1 MLSAATK
8 LNLLIAQET
17 YILVLL
23 KEGKTPEQVAA
34 HMSGVDIEFIE
45 DLKEMEGL

>member
-1 MLSAATK
+1 MIPTTTK

-17 YILVLL
+17 LILVLL